1 MTVKNTDSDKN
12 AITFSRI
19 SPDGENGFPGEF
31 QVSVTY
37 EFTEDNTLQIYYSGI
52 SDKATLANM
61 TNHSTSTLQ
70 GRKRQGS

>member
-1 MTVKNTDSDKN
+1 MPV
-12 AITFSRI
+12 TFSRI

-52 SDKATLANM
+52 SDKATAGKYDQPFLF
-61 TNHSTSTLQ
+61 Q
-70 GRKRQGS
+70 PYRGGKRQGS